1 MLDIIKDLHVFVIKY
16 FVLVRDNA
24 LKQAKKSSHNI
35 IYHME

>member
-1 MLDIIKDLHVFVIKY
+1 MLDINKDLHVFDIKC

-35 IYHME
+35 IYHMD